1 MNNNNTELLPE
12 DIIKAMKSNIY
23 HNYLYFKSYS
33 DINQEYL
40 SVRNSLFSLIHK
52 VANKMNFKSNTYFL
66 SIYFLDLIFLKSKIP
81 SKYNNNFELLGLT
94 CLVLAAKHLEN
105 DPSVPHLQY
114 FVSAY
119 NYAISQLH
127 YYSIQS
133 TNLDDHQKITFND
146 LMMSEVIIIKLLNYK
161 LNYFTIYDFNSFFFG
176 HGILKIEQLTDI
188 SDKSYT
194 LNIDDILDKDL
205 NEEDDLDYINPAMV
219 KRILEKI
226 YKKSRY
232 YLDKVVKNKVC
243 LKYDSFLISSYIMNK
258 SVEYVILKENKI
270 IGTKKKFDKDYMDKK
285 EENLKRKNAKCFRE
299 IMNDI
304 YKIDLESIEEYQD
317 LINDNDFL
325 KIFAQ
330 TKYEKIYNNLL
341 QKDNEDEVEDED
353 EDKYNSK
360 ERSDRFHYKLKT
372 NIPDNFEKSNEKETK
387 TKEFSPKKVSKMK
400 VPSEKYNKIRK
411 LKIMEDNNN
420 NNNNK
425 NNTSRNKLTKSYLRI
440 RMNDDI
446 PIKINRSIKLED
458 NKITTL
464 EKSNYN
470 MDLTDINNNK
480 NKLEN
485 KPKILN
491 KIHSHYKLI
500 EPYKLAGNIKRTQNN
515 NKIPIKR
522 NSKKRDIKKTENNSF
537 YFQTINVER
546 EANTYRNNL
555 DIPSINTIPL
565 KREKYTI
572 KKTEVRPNESQ
583 TITIKPYSRKVIP
596 KAEKRSNNNI
606 KSNEIRNI
614 NIRYKNVDLNMS
626 NSLRNETDIF
636 KENKFNDIDLEN
648 KNENKNNLLEN
659 NLNKTLEIKK
669 KEKKGSTNINS
680 NNDLFNLN
688 IVKRT
693 KENDKLNYAKKIKEI
708 PLLNTNYKKLSM
720 SVNKI
725 KVNGVSN
732 KHKLNKR
739 LLLGVNKTPM
749 KTNISINNAL
759 RRHIGVKRN
768 NNDNSSP
775 ASKHSLNN
783 SIDVKSKDNVNCNN
797 ISNNKQEQSK
807 NKEYSCINLSKMDKL
822 SLNKSSNNNINISD
836 KKLIDLKNNIVS
848 DKLRKPK
855 KNENEEISS
864 SNEEE
869 GENEEEEIE
878 NKKNDIKISVNPTGD
893 EVEQILDEIT
903 RNNDKY
909 ENAKRYKINKILDN
923 IDKGK
928 NQNEK
933 NNPKFEFIQ
942 INKRRSPTIVIN
954 NNINVNF
961 DNKTIGVSRALSK
974 FKNFKIK

>member
-1 MNNNNTELLPE
+1 MNKNYNIELLPE
-12 DIIKAMKSNIY
+12 DIIKTMRNNTY

-40 SVRNSLFSLIHK
+40 SIRNSLFSLIHK
-52 VANKMNFKSNTYFL
+52 IANKMNFKSNTYFL

-94 CLVLAAKHLEN
+94 CLVLASKHLEN
-105 DPSVPHLQY
+105 DPSVPHLKY
-114 FVSAY
+114 FISAY
-119 NYAISQLH
+119 NYAVSQSH
-127 YYSIQS
+127 YYNTQS
-133 TNLDDHQKITFND
+133 TNFDDYQKITFND
-146 LMMSEVIIIKLLNYK
+146 LMTSEVIVIKILNYK

-188 SDKSYT
+188 NDKFYSGN
-194 LNIDDILDKDL
+194 LDDILDKDL

-232 YLDKVVKNKVC
+232 YLDKVVKSKVS

-258 SVEYVILKENKI
+258 SVEYVILKENRI

-317 LINDNDFL
+317 LITDNDFL
-325 KIFAQ
+325 KIFDQ
-330 TKYEKIYNNLL
+330 PEYDNINKILL
-341 QKDNEDEVEDED
+341 KIDNEDENEDED
-353 EDKYNSK
+353 EYNIK
-360 ERSDRFHYKLKT
+360 ERSDRFHYQYKT
-372 NIPDNFEKSNEKETK
+372 NIDDDKPEKSNEKEIK
-387 TKEFSPKKVSKMK
+387 TKEFSPKKVSKIK

-420 NNNNK
+420 ASTSK
-425 NNTSRNKLTKSYLRI
+425 NELAKSYLKI
-440 RMNDDI
+440 KFKDDI
-446 PIKINRSIKLED
+446 PIKINRSIKVED
-458 NKITTL
+458 NKKNIL
-464 EKSNYN
+464 EKPNYN
-470 MDLTDINNNK
+470 IDLSDINIKK

-491 KIHSHYKLI
+491 KIHSHYTLI
-500 EPYKLAGNIKRTQNN
+500 EPYKQSSKNKRTKNN
-515 NKIPIKR
+515 NNIPIKR
-522 NSKKRDIKKTENNSF
+522 NSNKKGIKKTDKNLF

-555 DIPSINTIPL
+555 GIPSINTIPI
-565 KREKYTI
+565 KREKYVI

-596 KAEKRSNNNI
+596 KAEKRTNKNVNSI
-606 KSNEIRNI
+606 EKRNI
-614 NIRYKNVDLNMS
+614 NIRYKNIDLNMS
-626 NSLRNETDIF
+626 NNLKNETEIS
-636 KENKFNDIDLEN
+636 KENKFNDFDFGN
-648 KNENKNNLLEN
+648 KNENNLLEN
-659 NLNKTLEIKK
+659 KTIDIKK
-669 KEKKGSTNINS
+669 KEKKGSNLISS
-680 NNDLFNLN
+680 NNDLYNSNNFNHA
-688 IVKRT
+688 R
-693 KENDKLNYAKKIKEI
+693 KIKEI
-708 PLLNTNYKKLSM
+708 PLLNTNYKKSSM

-739 LLLGVNKTPM
+739 LLFGMHKTPM

-759 RRHIGVKRN
+759 RRNIGVKRN
-768 NNDNSSP
+768 SNDNASP
-775 ASKHSLNN
+775 ESKNSLNN
-783 SIDVKSKDNVNCNN
+783 SIDSKPKDNVNSNN
-797 ISNNKQEQSK
+797 ILNNKQEQSK
-807 NKEYSCINLSKMDKL
+807 NKEYSCINFSKKEKL
-822 SLNKSSNNNINISD
+822 ALNKSNNDNNNNNINISD
-836 KKLIDLKNNIVS
+836 KKLIDLKNNIVT
-848 DKLRKPK
+848 DNLK
-855 KNENEEISS
+855 KTKKSENEEISS

-869 GENEEEEIE
+869 GENDEEEID
-878 NKKNDIKISVNPTGD
+878 NKTNNIKINVNPTGD
-893 EVEQILDEIT
+893 EVDQILDEIA

-909 ENAKRYKINKILDN
+909 ENVKRYKINKIFDN
-923 IDKGK
+923 LDKGET
-928 NQNEK
+928 QSEK
-933 NNPKFEFIQ
+933 NNPKFELIQ
-942 INKRRSPTIVIN
+942 INKKRSPTIVIN

-961 DNKTIGVSRALSK
+961 DNKSIGVSSTLSK